1 MGSPPPTRF
10 YLVGQLTRDEGD
22 EGNEGDVADK
32 LAEGAVE
39 DEGDEGAE
47 VAERADRID
56 VAAIYIYIVTWLEH
70 HGNRLYGVLRLL
82 SKSLSGVDGDG
93 DTP

>member
-56 VAAIYIYIVTWLEH
+56 LAAIYIYVVTWLEH
-70 HGNRLYGVLRLL
+70 HGKRLYGVLRLL